1 MESMMTNAG
10 EAAGVTARQLAIEQ
24 AHVDRVYAR
33 LDEIREAAAVRLARA
48 ISDPIAG
55 TPGSRT
61 ERDALVQLHGRRV
74 KELDTVD
81 ERLCFGRLDLLDGA
95 RRYVGRIGL
104 SDEQQNP
111 LVMDW
116 RADAAAPFYRAT
128 ASEPAGVVRRRNIA
142 TANRSVTG
150 LDDDVLI
157 MDALTDETR
166 ETVTGNDSLLTALDS
181 ARTGRMRDIVS
192 TIQAEQ
198 DVIIRSES
206 RGVLVVQGGPG
217 TGKSVV
223 ALHRVAYLLYDQ
235 RDRIARAGALVVGP
249 NDDFLEYIDKVL
261 PALGET
267 GVVLAS
273 LGTLYPGVRATLN
286 DPNEVAAIKGGEEMA
301 GVLARA
307 VANRRRIPSA
317 PIALK
322 VDGVAL
328 TMTPR
333 DVEAAIRRARDTRK
347 PYNRARNT
355 FAKDLLN
362 RLATQLAGKLRLN
375 LEPETV
381 QGLVADLRD
390 DVNVRRE
397 INLCWM
403 PRTPEQLLTE
413 LFTRPEVLAAAA
425 PHLSAHQI
433 RLLQREPDSPWTVS
447 DVALLDEA
455 AELLGDFEPNSKG
468 PNGADASERA
478 REVAFAAATLA
489 DSGAAAKMITA
500 EQYVDRFAGS
510 SEFAP
515 VAERAGA
522 DRTWAYGH
530 VVVDEAQELTPM
542 QWRVVMRRCPSK
554 SMTIVGDPAQRSAP
568 GSAASW
574 RAALSPHVQ
583 DRWRLTELTI
593 NYRTPQAIMET
604 AARVLR
610 AGGGED
616 TTPKSVRAGR
626 WPVEVVRIDESIDTL
641 VAVLA
646 AEAALIEFGT
656 VALITGDGF
665 RSLATAAVRA
675 TSEASSALAA
685 GDVRI
690 TTHSMLSVKGLEF
703 DSVVLLNPA
712 DALES
717 SANPVHDLYVAMT
730 RPTQRLTV
738 ASSTDLPDYLSRAIA
753 EGTKS

>member
-1 MESMMTNAG
+1 MSSAG
-10 EAAGVTARQLAIEQ
+10 EDGEVAERQLAIEQ
-24 AHVDRVYAR
+24 AHLNLVYER
-33 LDEIREAAAVRLARA
+33 LDEIRDAAAARLARA

-81 ERLCFGRLDLLDGA
+81 ERLCFGRLDLLDGV

-104 SDEQQNP
+104 SDDKQNP
-111 LVMDW
+111 LIMDW

-128 ASEPAGVVRRRNIA
+128 ATEPAGVVRRRNIA
-142 TANRSVTG
+142 TANRTVTG
-150 LDDDVLI
+150 LDDDVLMI
-157 MDALTDETR
+157 DALTDETR

-181 ARTGRMRDIVS
+181 ARTGHMRDIVS

-198 DVIIRSES
+198 DMIIRSDS

-235 RDRIARAGALVVGP
+235 RERIARAGALVVGP
-249 NDDFLEYIDKVL
+249 NDDFLGYIDKVL

-267 GVVLAS
+267 GVVLTS
-273 LGTLYPGVRATLN
+273 LGTLYPGVKAVDNDENSVAEIKARAT
-286 DPNEVAAIKGGEEMA
+286 MA
-301 GVLARA
+301 DVISKA
-307 VANRRRIPSA
+307 VANRRRVPPQTIRVR
-317 PIALK
+317 
-322 VDGVAL
+322 VDGVEIAIS
-328 TMTPR
+328 PR
-333 DVEAAIRRARDTRK
+333 DVEASIRRARDTRK
-347 PYNRARNT
+347 PYNRARTT

-362 RLATQLAGKLRLN
+362 RLANQLADKLRLN
-375 LEPETV
+375 VEPETI

-390 DVNVRRE
+390 DKNIRRE

-413 LFTRPEVLAAAA
+413 LFSRPEVLAAAA
-425 PHLSAHQI
+425 PGLSQAE
-433 RLLQREPDSPWTVS
+433 RDLLHRPPGLPWTIS
-447 DVALLDEA
+447 DVPLLDEA
-455 AELLGDFEPNSKG
+455 AELLGEVEQVAAG
-468 PNGADASERA
+468 AGGADAAERA
-478 REVAFAAATLA
+478 REVAYAAATLA

-515 VAERAGA
+515 VSERAGA

-568 GSAASW
+568 GSALNW
-574 RAALSPHVQ
+574 HDALGPGVQ

-616 TTPKSVRAGR
+616 TTPKSVRPGR
-626 WPVEVVRIDESIDTL
+626 WPVELVDLPGADDRTHTL
-641 VAVLA
+641 SELIQ

-656 VALITGDGF
+656 I
-665 RSLATAAVRA
+665 AVIVGQSRLTDAERA
-675 TSEASSALAA
+675 IAHARTSGHELCGGSVQVSQHTMA
-685 GDVRI
+685 
-690 TTHSMLSVKGLEF
+690 SVKGLEF
-703 DSVVLLNPA
+703 DSVIVVEPA
-712 DALES
+712 SALAS

-730 RPTQRLTV
+730 RPTQRLTI
-738 ASSTDLPDYLSRAIA
+738 ASSEPLPDFLNAAI
-753 EGTKS
+753 ESVSG

>member
-1 MESMMTNAG
+1 MSSAG
-10 EAAGVTARQLAIEQ
+10 DSSDATSRQLAIEQ
-24 AHVDRVYAR
+24 AHLDLVYQR
-33 LDEIREAAAVRLARA
+33 LDEIRDAAAVRLARA
-48 ISDPIAG
+48 VSDPIAG

-81 ERLCFGRLDLLDGA
+81 ERLCFGRLDLLEGA

-104 SDEQQNP
+104 SDAQQNP

-142 TANRSVTG
+142 TANRKVTG
-150 LDDDVLI
+150 LDDDVLMI
-157 MDALTDETR
+157 DALTDETR

-181 ARTGRMRDIVS
+181 ARTGHMRDIVS

-198 DVIIRSES
+198 DIIIRSDS

-249 NDDFLEYIDKVL
+249 NDDFLGYIDKVL

-273 LGTLYPGVRATLN
+273 LGTLYPGIKAADLDSN
-286 DPNEVAAIKGGEEMA
+286 DVAHIKGQAFMA
-301 GVLARA
+301 EVIAKA
-307 VANRRRIPSA
+307 VANRRRVPVATIR
-317 PIALK
+317 LR
-322 VDGVAL
+322 VDGVEL
-328 TMTPR
+328 SISPR
-333 DVEAAIRRARDTRK
+333 DVEASIRRARDTRK
-347 PYNRARNT
+347 PYNRARTT
-355 FAKDLLN
+355 FAKDMLN
-362 RLATQLAGKLRLN
+362 RLANQLADKLHLN
-375 LEPETV
+375 IEPETV
-381 QGLVADLRD
+381 QGLIADLRD
-390 DVNVRRE
+390 DKNVRRE

-413 LFTRPEVLAAAA
+413 LFARPELLAAAA
-425 PHLSAHQI
+425 PNLTPEQRS
-433 RLLQREPDSPWTVS
+433 LLFREPGAPWTVS

-455 AELLGDFEPNSKG
+455 AELLGELDVSTTG
-468 PNGADASERA
+468 AGSGDNGERA
-478 REVAFAAATLA
+478 REIAYAAATLA

-510 SEFAP
+510 AEFAP
-515 VAERAGA
+515 VAERASA

-542 QWRVVMRRCPSK
+542 QWRVVMRKCPSK
-554 SMTIVGDPAQRSAP
+554 SMTVVGDPAQRSAP
-568 GSAASW
+568 GSALNW
-574 RAALSPHVQ
+574 HDALNPGVQ

-616 TTPKSVRAGR
+616 TTPQSVRPGR
-626 WPVEVVRIDESIDTL
+626 WPVVVAELASHDGWSTS
-641 VAVLA
+641 VADLLA
-646 AEAALIEFGT
+646 EEAALIGSGT
-656 VALITGDGF
+656 IAVIVGPSHIAAIDELIND
-665 RSLATAAVRA
+665 
-675 TSEASSALAA
+675 ASTQVPELVNGA
-685 GDVRI
+685 VRI
-690 TTHSMLSVKGLEF
+690 TRHSMASVKGLEF
-703 DSVVLLNPA
+703 DGVVVLEPH
-712 DALES
+712 DALEG

-730 RPTQRLTV
+730 RPTQRLTI
-738 ASSTDLPDYLSRAIA
+738 ATSNEMPDFLKSALGKLP
-753 EGTKS
+753 